1 MVFLHLGKDIVPSLR
16 VKTGGGLVQHKDAG
30 LHGHDAGHRHPALLT
45 AGQFKGAALQKRRV
59 QAHKVCGFVDAAV
72 YLGLVQP
79 HVLGAKGDV
88 LVAVLLKQLVFRVL
102 EHKPGE
108 EAEIP
113 DLFRVCPQVAAVDIN
128 FAAGGLVQAVHVGD
142 EGAFA
147 GAGGPDDA
155 HKIALFYG
163 KAHVVQRGH
172 CGGQAGVIDVAQ
184 MFYLNDICHFVRPP
198 YCSSSYSACA
208 QAPVSMMPSG
218 IGMPAFTSSS
228 RSSAACGT
236 SKCRLRTFSVWLNT
250 SFGVPSIT
258 T

>member
-1 MVFLHLGKDIVPSLR
+1 M
-16 VKTGGGLVQHKDAG
+16 
-30 LHGHDAGHRHPALLT
+30 
-45 AGQFKGAALQKRRV
+45 
-59 QAHKVCGFVDAAV
+59 DAAV
-72 YLGLVQP
+72 YFGFVQA
-79 HVLGAKGDV
+79 HIFRAKGDV
-88 LVAVLLKQLVFRVL
+88 LVAGLLKQLVFRVL
-102 EHKPGE
+102 EHKAGE

-113 DLFRVCPQVAAVDIN
+113 DLFRVCPQIAAVNVN
-128 FAAGGLVQAVHVGD
+128 FAAGGLIQAVHVGD
-142 EGAFA
+142 KGAFA
-147 GAGGPDDA
+147 GAGSPDDA

-163 KAHVVQRGH
+163 KAYVVQRGH
-172 CGGQAGVIDVAQ
+172 CGGQAGVIDIAQ

-218 IGMPAFTSSS
+218 IGIPAFTSSS

-236 SKCRLRTFSVWLNT
+236 SRCSERTFSVWLNT

>member
-1 MVFLHLGKDIVPSLR
+1 MVLLHLGKDIVPSLR

-30 LHGHDAGHRHPALLT
+30 LHGHHARHRHPALLT
-45 AGQFKGAALQKRRV
+45 AGQLKGAALQKRRV

-72 YLGLVQP
+72 YLGFVQA

-88 LVAVLLKQLVFRVL
+88 FVAGLLKQLVFRVL
-102 EHKPGE
+102 EHKAGE

-113 DLFRVCPQVAAVDIN
+113 DLFRVCPQVAAVNVN

-147 GAGGPDDA
+147 GAGRSDDA

-163 KAHVVQRGH
+163 KAHVIQRGH

-184 MFYLNDICHFVRPP
+184 MFYLNDICHFVHPLT
-198 YCSSSYSACA
+198 AA
-208 QAPVSMMPSG
+208 VHTAPV
-218 IGMPAFTSSS
+218 
-228 RSSAACGT
+228 RRRR
-236 SKCRLRTFSVWLNT
+236 CR
-250 SFGVPSIT
+250 
-258 T
+258 